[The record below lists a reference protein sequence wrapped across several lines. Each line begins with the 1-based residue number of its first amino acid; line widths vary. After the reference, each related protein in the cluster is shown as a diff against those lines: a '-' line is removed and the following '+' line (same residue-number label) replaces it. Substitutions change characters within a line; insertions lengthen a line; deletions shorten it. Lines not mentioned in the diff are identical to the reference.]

1 MTADSHTEPNAGA
14 SASADNRKP
23 GELRATPLQ
32 TGAQLG
38 NNIISRMLVQADS
51 GFTYTANNGGIVIQ
65 EYFPLQFALRDED
78 GVSLLL
84 CDADFNPDFEQ
95 GLSEFLL
102 LARVLSQLD
111 HPGRI
116 SRYEEKDGTAWY
128 TIDLRIRA
136 SLADLLDTGERLP
149 EETLKT
155 ILYSAITY
163 LDAAHDA
170 GALHL
175 ELSPQRILL
184 ADEDKL
190 LICGFNTDKLHY
202 PAEDKSNGHDY
213 RAPEL
218 ASFRGQL
225 GRWTDYYALGAI
237 LYQGACRVGP
247 TDALTR
253 LNVTDRGEDD
263 PLVPAIEAG
272 KDYFSRSILT
282 LIDQLLALKPAAR
295 PQDAEAIVS
304 ALDSTA
310 SIHPAADS
318 ESEPVQNIATND
330 SRPSV
335 EPMDPLQAG
344 LNSQSPTLSQT
355 GSKMLRGASAITLSA
370 LSKTVK
376 DQNPEKKKARPQSNA
391 TPPVKATIHVPTEA
405 KPVSPTRADQ
415 GKGPARQE
423 PVFSESRE
431 AFEDT
436 LKTLEVTRSSRTP
449 LEIANDLESAGQV
462 LTGKP
467 DNDFT
472 LRPTKP
478 GQHRTSPHQPAG
490 SIGSFLGSVGRVLGS
505 SLQELYRHLTM
516 RLALGALIALSALL
530 VIYLLTTPRQ
540 MPLETTTR
548 TTIEIIGATTHE
560 PPTVPSRELPDIQQ
574 VVNTSLPAAAQDFLK
589 QDDLNRVNAYRDAEQ
604 LKLLSEPHFARAQEY
619 LAQGRLIDPPHA
631 SAYSEFT
638 AILGIDP
645 QNKTASRGVEEIIG
659 RILTRIDNL
668 VDAKEFTV
676 AHEQL
681 SLATSVI
688 AEHKHFTQTAAQ
700 IDRAQTR
707 WQEAVTREKAL
718 AQAQIEQ
725 HRREREQRQQIE
737 ALLTRALTAFD
748 TDRLIDPPGEN
759 ALTLYRA
766 ALDLDPTN
774 QRARNGIGNITA
786 FYLRQA
792 RDALSQNELSNAARS
807 LQIAKAVDPTH
818 AGVDTLIEHLQ
829 RREYLVTE
837 QQRLQAEADARIA
850 KAREMAKEQDQ
861 LNLAG
866 GIKSYYAGNYREAY
880 QFLQPLAERNYP
892 RAQVRV
898 ARMLLEARGT
908 ERDKPRAIGMFSA
921 ALAPVQLAASQGS
934 SWAQS
939 DLADFYFDGLVID
952 ADYRSAAFWYQKAA
966 EQGYAPA
973 QTNLG
978 VLYMTGY
985 EGVPPN
991 RAVAVHWF
999 NEAARQGNRAAADNL
1014 RVLGEAEPSS
1024 TGG

>member
-1 MTADSHTEPNAGA
+1 
-14 SASADNRKP
+14 
-23 GELRATPLQ
+23 
-32 TGAQLG
+32 
-38 NNIISRMLVQADS
+38 MLVQADS

-102 LARVLSQLD
+102 LARVLSQID

-155 ILYSAITY
+155 ILYSAVTY

-170 GALHL
+170 GTLHL

-202 PAEDKSNGHDY
+202 PSEDKSTGHDY

-218 ASFRGQL
+218 VSFRGQL

-237 LYQGACRVGP
+237 LYQGACRVSP

-253 LNVTDRGEDD
+253 LSVTDHGQDD

-310 SIHPAADS
+310 ASHLAGDR
-318 ESEPVQNIATND
+318 ESEPVQNFAIKD

-335 EPMDPLQAG
+335 EPIDPPQAG
-344 LNSQSPTLSQT
+344 LDSRSPALSQA
-355 GSKMLRGASAITLSA
+355 GSKMLRGASAIALSA
-370 LSKTVK
+370 LGKTVK
-376 DQNPEKKKARPQSNA
+376 DQNPKKNKARSQSNA
-391 TPPVKATIHVPTEA
+391 TPPVKAATDVPAEA
-405 KPVSPTRADQ
+405 KPVSPTQANPAR
-415 GKGPARQE
+415 GSARQE

-436 LKTLEVTRSSRTP
+436 LKTLEVTRSSSAP

-462 LTGKP
+462 LTDNP
-467 DNDFT
+467 NNDFT
-472 LRPTKP
+472 LRPAKP
-478 GQHRTSPHQPAG
+478 GQHRTSAHQSAG
-490 SIGSFLGSVGRVLGS
+490 SIGSSLGSVGRVLGS
-505 SLQELYRHLTM
+505 ALQGLYRYLTM
-516 RLALGALIALSALL
+516 RLALGALITLSILL

-540 MPLETTTR
+540 APLETTTR
-548 TTIEIIGATTHE
+548 TTIEIIGATTDE
-560 PPTVPSRELPDIQQ
+560 SPAVPRRELPNIQQ
-574 VVNTSLPAAAQDFLK
+574 VTSTSLPAASEDFLK

-604 LKLLSEPHFARAQEY
+604 LKLLSEPHLARAQGY
-619 LAQGRLIDPPHA
+619 LAQGRLIDPPNA
-631 SAYSEFT
+631 SAYREFT
-638 AILGIDP
+638 AILRMDP

-668 VDAKEFTV
+668 VDAKEF
-676 AHEQL
+676 AAAREQL
-681 SLATSVI
+681 SLAASVI
-688 AEHKHFTQTAAQ
+688 AGHKHFTRTAAQ
-700 IDRAQTR
+700 IDRAQTH
-707 WQEAVTREKAL
+707 WQAALAREKAL
-718 AQAQIEQ
+718 AQAQMEQ
-725 HRREREQRQQIE
+725 HRRERERSQQIE
-737 ALLTRALTAFD
+737 ALLARALTAFD

-766 ALDLDPTN
+766 ALDLDPAN
-774 QRARNGIGNITA
+774 QRARNGIGNITD

-792 RDALSQNELSNAARS
+792 RDALSQNELGNAARS
-807 LQIAKAVDPTH
+807 LQIAKAIDPTDV
-818 AGVDTLIEHLQ
+818 GVDTLIEHLQ
-829 RREYLVTE
+829 RREYLATE
-837 QQRLQAEADARIA
+837 QQRLQAEADARIS

-861 LNLAG
+861 LNLAS
-866 GIKSYYAGNYREAY
+866 GIKSYYGGNYREAY

-908 ERDKPRAIGMFSA
+908 DRDKPRAIGLFSA
-921 ALAPVQLAASQGS
+921 ALAPVQLAASQGN

-985 EGVPPN
+985 EGFPPN

-999 NEAARQGNRAAADNL
+999 NEAARQGNRAAVDNL
-1014 RVLGEAEPSS
+1014 RVLGEAEPSN
-1024 TGG
+1024 TEG

>member
-14 SASADNRKP
+14 STSADNRNP
-23 GELRATPLQ
+23 DELRATPLQ

-51 GFTYTANNGGIVIQ
+51 GFTYTANNGGVVIQ
-65 EYFPLQFALRDED
+65 EYFPLQFAVRDQD

-102 LARVLSQLD
+102 LARVLSQID

-116 SRYEEKDGTAWY
+116 SRYEERDGTAWY
-128 TIDLRIRA
+128 AIDLRIRA
-136 SLADLLDTGERLP
+136 SLADLLNTGERLP

-155 ILYSAITY
+155 ILYSAVTY

-253 LNVTDRGEDD
+253 LSVTDRGQDD

-282 LIDQLLALKPAAR
+282 LIDQLLALEPTAR

-304 ALDSTA
+304 ALDPTA

-318 ESEPVQNIATND
+318 ESEPVQNSATND

-335 EPMDPLQAG
+335 EPIDPPQAG
-344 LNSQSPTLSQT
+344 LSSHSPTLSQA
-355 GSKMLRGASAITLSA
+355 GSKMLRGASAIALSA
-370 LSKTVK
+370 LGRAAK
-376 DQNPEKKKARPQSNA
+376 DQNPEKNETRSRSNA
-391 TPPVKATIHVPTEA
+391 APRVKATPTEA
-405 KPVSPTRADQ
+405 KPTSPTQAAQ
-415 GKGPARQE
+415 GKSSARQE

-436 LKTLEVTRSSRTP
+436 LKSLEVTRSSSP
-449 LEIANDLESAGQV
+449 GLEIANDLESAGKV
-462 LTGKP
+462 LTDKP
-467 DNDFT
+467 YNDFT

-478 GQHRTSPHQPAG
+478 GKHRTTPHQSSRSTA
-490 SIGSFLGSVGRVLGS
+490 SFLGSVGRVLGS
-505 SLQELYRHLTM
+505 SLQGLYRHLTM

-530 VIYLLTTPRQ
+530 VIYLLTTPRPT
-540 MPLETTTR
+540 PLETTTR

-560 PPTVPSRELPDIQQ
+560 PPTKPSRESPNIQQ
-574 VVNTSLPAAAQDFLK
+574 QVDNTSLPAAAQDFLK

-604 LKLLSEPHFARAQEY
+604 LKLLSEPHFARAQEH
-619 LAQGRLIDPPHA
+619 LAQGRLIDPPSA

-638 AILGIDP
+638 AILRIDP
-645 QNKTASRGVEEIIG
+645 QNKTATRGVKEIIA
-659 RILTRIDNL
+659 RILARIDNL
-668 VDAKEFTV
+668 VDAKEFTN
-676 AHEQL
+676 AREQL
-681 SLATSVI
+681 SLAASVI
-688 AEHKHFTQTAAQ
+688 AGHKHFTQTATQ
-700 IDRAQTR
+700 IDRAQTH
-707 WQEAVTREKAL
+707 WQEALAREKTL
-718 AQAQIEQ
+718 AQAQMEQQ
-725 HRREREQRQQIE
+725 HRAERERSQQIE
-737 ALLTRALTAFD
+737 ALLARALTAFD

-792 RDALSQNELSNAARS
+792 RDALSQNKLDNAARS
-807 LQIAKAVDPTH
+807 LQIAKAIDPTD

-829 RREYLVTE
+829 RREYLATE
-837 QQRLQAEADARIA
+837 QQRLQAEADARIS

-866 GIKSYYAGNYREAY
+866 GIKSYYGGNYREAY

-908 ERDKPRAIGMFSA
+908 DRDKPRAIGMFSA

-952 ADYRSAAFWYQKAA
+952 ADYRLAAFWYQKAA

-999 NEAARQGNRAAADNL
+999 NEAALQGNRAAEDNL
-1014 RVLGEAEPSS
+1014 RVLGESQPSNA
-1024 TGG
+1024 GG

>member
-14 SASADNRKP
+14 STSADNRNL

-65 EYFPLQFALRDED
+65 EYFPVQFALRDQD

-102 LARVLSQLD
+102 LARVLSQID

-128 TIDLRIRA
+128 AIDLRIRA
-136 SLADLLDTGERLP
+136 SLADLLNTGERLP

-155 ILYSAITY
+155 ILYSAVTY
-163 LDAAHDA
+163 LNAAHDA
-170 GALHL
+170 GSLHL
-175 ELSPQRILL
+175 ELSPHRILL

-202 PAEDKSNGHDY
+202 PAGDKSNGHDY

-237 LYQGACRVGP
+237 LYQGACRIGP

-253 LNVTDRGEDD
+253 LSVTDRGQDD

-272 KDYFSRSILT
+272 KDYFSVSILT
-282 LIDQLLALKPAAR
+282 LIDQLLALDPTAR

-304 ALDSTA
+304 ALDSTT
-310 SIHPAADS
+310 SIQAAANS
-318 ESEPVQNIATND
+318 ESEPAQNSTTDD

-335 EPMDPLQAG
+335 EPIDPLPAG
-344 LNSQSPTLSQT
+344 LRSHSPTLPQA
-355 GSKMLRGASAITLSA
+355 GSKMPHGASAIALSA
-370 LSKTVK
+370 LGKVVE
-376 DQNPEKKKARPQSNA
+376 DQNPEKNETRSRSKAVPR
-391 TPPVKATIHVPTEA
+391 VKAAIQVPTETELA
-405 KPVSPTRADQ
+405 SPTRAAPR
-415 GKGPARQE
+415 KGSPRQE
-423 PVFSESRE
+423 PIFSESRE

-436 LKTLEVTRSSRTP
+436 LKALEVTRSSSP
-449 LEIANDLESAGQV
+449 GLEIANDLESAGKV

-467 DNDFT
+467 YNDFT

-478 GQHRTSPHQPAG
+478 GKHRSTPHQ
-490 SIGSFLGSVGRVLGS
+490 SSRSTTSFLGSFGRVLGS
-505 SLQELYRHLTM
+505 SLKGLHRHLTM
-516 RLALGALIALSALL
+516 RLALGALITLSALL
-530 VIYLLTTPRQ
+530 VIYLLTTPRPT
-540 MPLETTTR
+540 PLETTTR

-560 PPTVPSRELPDIQQ
+560 PPTQPSLGSPKIPQ
-574 VVNTSLPAAAQDFLK
+574 VVSASLPTAPQDFLK

-604 LKLLSEPHFARAQEY
+604 LKLLSEPHFARAQGY
-619 LAQGRLIDPPHA
+619 LAQGRLIDPPNA
-631 SAYSEFT
+631 NAYSEFT
-638 AILGIDP
+638 AILRIDP
-645 QNKTASRGVEEIIG
+645 QNKTATRGVKEIIE

-668 VDAKEFTV
+668 VDAKEFTI
-676 AHEQL
+676 AREQL
-681 SLATSVI
+681 SLATSVV
-688 AEHKHFTQTAAQ
+688 AGHKHFTQTAAQ
-700 IDRAQTR
+700 IDRAQMH
-707 WQEAVTREKAL
+707 WQEALASEKAL
-718 AQAQIEQ
+718 AQAQMEQ
-725 HRREREQRQQIE
+725 HRLERERSQQIE
-737 ALLTRALTAFD
+737 ALLARALTAFD
-748 TDRLIDPPGEN
+748 TDRLIDPPGES

-766 ALDLDPTN
+766 ALDLDPAS

-792 RDALSQNELSNAARS
+792 RDALSQNELGNAARS
-807 LQIAKAVDPTH
+807 LQIAKAIDPTD

-837 QQRLQAEADARIA
+837 QRRLQAEADARISE
-850 KAREMAKEQDQ
+850 AREMAKEQDQ

-866 GIKSYYAGNYREAY
+866 GIKSYYGGNYREAY

-908 ERDKPRAIGMFSA
+908 DRDKPRAIGMFSA

-934 SWAQS
+934 AWAQS

-985 EGVPPN
+985 EGIPPN

-999 NEAARQGNRAAADNL
+999 NEAALQGNRAAEDNL
-1014 RVLGEAEPSS
+1014 RVLGESQPSNA
-1024 TGG
+1024 GG

>member
-14 SASADNRKP
+14 STSADNRNP
-23 GELRATPLQ
+23 GELRATALQ

-65 EYFPLQFALRDED
+65 EYFPLQFALRDQD

-102 LARVLSQLD
+102 LARVLSQID

-128 TIDLRIRA
+128 AIDLRIRA
-136 SLADLLDTGERLP
+136 SLADLLNTGERLP

-155 ILYSAITY
+155 ILYSAVTY

-202 PAEDKSNGHDY
+202 PAGDKSNGHDY

-253 LNVTDRGEDD
+253 LSITDRGQDD

-272 KDYFSRSILT
+272 KDYFSVSILT
-282 LIDQLLALKPAAR
+282 LIDQLLALDPTAR
-295 PQDAEAIVS
+295 PQDAETIIS
-304 ALDSTA
+304 ALDSTT

-318 ESEPVQNIATND
+318 ESEPAQNSATDD

-335 EPMDPLQAG
+335 EPIDPLPAE
-344 LNSQSPTLSQT
+344 LRSHSPTLPQA
-355 GSKMLRGASAITLSA
+355 GSKMLHGASAIALSA
-370 LSKTVK
+370 LGKVVE
-376 DQNPEKKKARPQSNA
+376 DQNPEKNETRSRSKAMPR
-391 TPPVKATIHVPTEA
+391 VKGASQVPTET
-405 KPVSPTRADQ
+405 KLPSPTRAAPR
-415 GKGPARQE
+415 KGSPRQE
-423 PVFSESRE
+423 PIFSESRE

-436 LKTLEVTRSSRTP
+436 LKALEVTRSSSP
-449 LEIANDLESAGQV
+449 GLEIANDLESAGKV

-467 DNDFT
+467 YNDFT

-478 GQHRTSPHQPAG
+478 GKHRSTPHQ
-490 SIGSFLGSVGRVLGS
+490 SSRSTTSFLGSFGRVLGS
-505 SLQELYRHLTM
+505 SLKGLHRHLTM
-516 RLALGALIALSALL
+516 RLALGALITLSALL
-530 VIYLLTTPRQ
+530 VIYLLTTPRPT
-540 MPLETTTR
+540 PLETTTR

-560 PPTVPSRELPDIQQ
+560 PPPEPSRESPKIQQ
-574 VVNTSLPAAAQDFLK
+574 VVSASLPTAPQDFLK

-604 LKLLSEPHFARAQEY
+604 LKLLSEPHFARAQGY
-619 LAQGRLIDPPHA
+619 LAQGRLIDPPNA
-631 SAYSEFT
+631 NAYSEFT
-638 AILGIDP
+638 AILRIDP
-645 QNKTASRGVEEIIG
+645 QNPTATRGVKETIG

-668 VDAKEFTV
+668 VDAKEFTI
-676 AHEQL
+676 AREQL

-688 AEHKHFTQTAAQ
+688 AGHKHFTQTAAQ
-700 IDRAQTR
+700 IDRAQTH
-707 WQEAVTREKAL
+707 WQEELTREKTL
-718 AQAQIEQ
+718 AQAQMEQ
-725 HRREREQRQQIE
+725 HRRDRERSQQIE
-737 ALLTRALTAFD
+737 ALLARALTAFD

-766 ALDLDPTN
+766 ALDLDPAN

-792 RDALSQNELSNAARS
+792 RNALSQNELGNAARS
-807 LQIAKAVDPTH
+807 LQIAKAIDPTD

-837 QQRLQAEADARIA
+837 QQRLQAEADARISE
-850 KAREMAKEQDQ
+850 AREMAKEQDQ

-866 GIKSYYAGNYREAY
+866 GIKSYYGGNYREAY

-908 ERDKPRAIGMFSA
+908 DRDKPRAIGMFSA

-934 SWAQS
+934 AWAQS

-985 EGVPPN
+985 EGIPPN

-999 NEAARQGNRAAADNL
+999 NEAALQGNRAAEDNL
-1014 RVLGEAEPSS
+1014 RVLGESQPSNA
-1024 TGG
+1024 GG

>member
-14 SASADNRKP
+14 STSASNRNP

-65 EYFPLQFALRDED
+65 EYFPLQFALRDQD

-102 LARVLSQLD
+102 LARVLSQID

-128 TIDLRIRA
+128 AIDLRIRA
-136 SLADLLDTGERLP
+136 SLADLLNTGERLP

-155 ILYSAITY
+155 ILYSAVSF
-163 LDAAHDA
+163 LDASDDPR
-170 GALHL
+170 ALHL
-175 ELSPQRILL
+175 ELSPHRILL

-190 LICGFNTDKLHY
+190 FICGFNTDKLHY
-202 PAEDKSNGHDY
+202 PAGDKSNGHDY

-225 GRWTDYYALGAI
+225 GCWTDYYALGAI

-253 LNVTDRGEDD
+253 LSITDLGQDD

-272 KDYFSRSILT
+272 KDYFSVSILT
-282 LIDQLLALKPAAR
+282 LIDQLLALDPTAR
-295 PQDAEAIVS
+295 PQDAEAIIS
-304 ALDSTA
+304 ALDLTT
-310 SIHPAADS
+310 SIQVAADS
-318 ESEPVQNIATND
+318 ESEPAQNSATD
-330 SRPSV
+330 DLRPPV
-335 EPMDPLQAG
+335 EPIDPLQAG
-344 LNSQSPTLSQT
+344 LRSHSPTLPQA
-355 GSKMLRGASAITLSA
+355 GSKMLHGASAIALSA
-370 LSKTVK
+370 LDKVVEDK
-376 DQNPEKKKARPQSNA
+376 NPEKNETRSRSKAMPR
-391 TPPVKATIHVPTEA
+391 VKAAIQVPTETELT
-405 KPVSPTRADQ
+405 SPTRGAPR
-415 GKGPARQE
+415 KGSPRQE
-423 PVFSESRE
+423 PIFSESRE

-436 LKTLEVTRSSRTP
+436 LKALEVTRSSSP
-449 LEIANDLESAGQV
+449 GLEIANDLESAGKV

-467 DNDFT
+467 YNDFT
-472 LRPTKP
+472 LGPTKP
-478 GQHRTSPHQPAG
+478 GKHRSTPHQ
-490 SIGSFLGSVGRVLGS
+490 SSRSTTSFLGSFGRVLGS
-505 SLQELYRHLTM
+505 SLQGLHRHLTM
-516 RLALGALIALSALL
+516 RLALGALITLSALL
-530 VIYLLTTPRQ
+530 VIYLLTTPRPT
-540 MPLETTTR
+540 PLETTTR

-560 PPTVPSRELPDIQQ
+560 PPPEPSRESPKIPQ
-574 VVNTSLPAAAQDFLK
+574 VVSASLPTAPQDFLK

-604 LKLLSEPHFARAQEY
+604 LKVLSEPRFTRAQGY
-619 LAQGRLIDPPHA
+619 LAQGHLIDPPNA
-631 SAYSEFT
+631 NAYREFI
-638 AILGIDP
+638 AILQIDP
-645 QNKTASRGVEEIIG
+645 QNKTATRGVKEIIG

-668 VDAKEFTV
+668 VDAKEFTI
-676 AHEQL
+676 AREQL

-688 AEHKHFTQTAAQ
+688 AGHKHFTQTAAQ
-700 IDRAQTR
+700 IDRAQMH
-707 WQEAVTREKAL
+707 WQEALARKKVL

-725 HRREREQRQQIE
+725 HRLERERSQQIE
-737 ALLTRALTAFD
+737 ALLARALTAFD
-748 TDRLIDPPGEN
+748 TDRLIGPPGES

-766 ALDLDPTN
+766 ALDLDPAS

-792 RDALSQNELSNAARS
+792 RDALSQNELGNAARS
-807 LQIAKAVDPTH
+807 LQIAKAIDPTD

-837 QQRLQAEADARIA
+837 QQRLQVEADARISE
-850 KAREMAKEQDQ
+850 AREMAKEQDQ

-866 GIKSYYAGNYREAY
+866 GVKSYYGGNYREAY

-908 ERDKPRAIGMFSA
+908 DRDKPRAIGMFSA

-934 SWAQS
+934 AWAQS

-985 EGVPPN
+985 EGIPPN
-991 RAVAVHWF
+991 RVVAVHWF
-999 NEAARQGNRAAADNL
+999 NEAALQGNRAAEDNL
-1014 RVLGEAEPSS
+1014 RVLGESQPSNA
-1024 TGG
+1024 GG

>member
-1 MTADSHTEPNAGA
+1 
-14 SASADNRKP
+14 
-23 GELRATPLQ
+23 
-32 TGAQLG
+32 
-38 NNIISRMLVQADS
+38 MLTQADS

-65 EYFPLQFALRDED
+65 EYFPLQFALRDQD

-102 LARVLSQLD
+102 LARVLSQID

-128 TIDLRIRA
+128 AVDLRIRA

-155 ILYSAITY
+155 VLYSAVTY

-202 PAEDKSNGHDY
+202 PTEDKSTGHDY

-237 LYQGACRVGP
+237 LYQGACLAGP

-253 LNVTDRGEDD
+253 LSVTDRGQDD

-282 LIDQLLALKPAAR
+282 LIDQLLALEPTAR

-304 ALDSTA
+304 ALDPTA
-310 SIHPAADS
+310 SIQAAVDS
-318 ESEPVQNIATND
+318 ESEPIRNSATND

-335 EPMDPLQAG
+335 EPIDPPQAG
-344 LNSQSPTLSQT
+344 FNSHSPTLPQA
-355 GSKMLRGASAITLSA
+355 GSKPLRGATAIALSA
-370 LSKTVK
+370 LDKALK
-376 DQNPEKKKARPQSNA
+376 DQNPEKNEARSRSNA
-391 TPPVKATIHVPTEA
+391 MPRVNTTIHVPTEA
-405 KPVSPTRADQ
+405 KPASPTRTAQ
-415 GKGPARQE
+415 GKGSARQE
-423 PVFSESRE
+423 PVFSASRE

-436 LKTLEVTRSSRTP
+436 LKALEVTRSSSPP
-449 LEIANDLESAGQV
+449 LEIANDLESAGKV

-467 DNDFT
+467 YNDFT
-472 LRPTKP
+472 LRPTNSGK
-478 GQHRTSPHQPAG
+478 HRTTPHQPPR
-490 SIGSFLGSVGRVLGS
+490 STGSFLGTVGRALGS
-505 SLQELYRHLTM
+505 SLQGLYRHLTM

-530 VIYLLTTPRQ
+530 VIYLLATPR
-540 MPLETTTR
+540 PAPSETTTR

-560 PPTVPSRELPDIQQ
+560 PPPEPSRGSPNIQQ

-589 QDDLNRVNAYRDAEQ
+589 QDDLDRVNAYRDAEQ
-604 LKLLSEPHFARAQEY
+604 LKLLSEPHFARAQGY
-619 LAQGRLIDPPHA
+619 LAQGRLIDPPNA
-631 SAYSEFT
+631 NAYSEFT
-638 AILGIDP
+638 AILRMDP
-645 QNKTASRGVEEIIG
+645 QSRTATRGVEEIIG

-668 VDAKEFTV
+668 VDAEEFTI
-676 AHEQL
+676 AREQL

-688 AEHKHFTQTAAQ
+688 AGHKHFIQTAAQ
-700 IDRAQTR
+700 IDRAQTH
-707 WQEAVTREKAL
+707 WQEELAREKAL
-718 AQAQIEQ
+718 AQAQMEQ
-725 HRREREQRQQIE
+725 QRLEREQRQQIE
-737 ALLTRALTAFD
+737 ALLARARTAFD

-766 ALDLDPTN
+766 ALDLDPAN

-786 FYLRQA
+786 IYLRQA
-792 RDALSQNELSNAARS
+792 RDALSQNELSNAAQS
-807 LQIAKAVDPTH
+807 LQIAKAIDPTH

-829 RREYLVTE
+829 RREYLATE
-837 QQRLQAEADARIA
+837 RQRLQAEADARISE
-850 KAREMAKEQDQ
+850 AREIAKEQDQ

-908 ERDKPRAIGMFSA
+908 DRDKPRAIGMFSA
-921 ALAPVQLAASQGS
+921 ALAPVQLAASQGKA
-934 SWAQS
+934 WAQS

-952 ADYRSAAFWYQKAA
+952 TDYRTAAFWYQKSA

-999 NEAARQGNRAAADNL
+999 NVAALQGNRAAADNL
-1014 RVLGEAEPSS
+1014 RVLGEAEPSNA
-1024 TGG
+1024 GG

>member
-14 SASADNRKP
+14 SISADNRNS

-38 NNIISRMLVQADS
+38 NNVISRMLVQADS
-51 GFTYTANNGGIVIQ
+51 GFTYTANNGSIVIQ
-65 EYFPLQFALRDED
+65 EYFPLQFALRDQD

-102 LARVLSQLD
+102 LARVLSQID

-128 TIDLRIRA
+128 AIDLRIRA
-136 SLADLLDTGERLP
+136 ALADLLNTGERLP
-149 EETLKT
+149 EETLKA
-155 ILYSAITY
+155 ILYSAVTY

-170 GALHL
+170 GTLHL

-202 PAEDKSNGHDY
+202 PAQDKTNGHDY

-237 LYQGACRVGP
+237 LYQGACRVAP

-253 LNVTDRGEDD
+253 LSVTDHGQDD

-272 KDYFSRSILT
+272 KDYFSRSILI
-282 LIDQLLALKPAAR
+282 LIDQLLALDPTAR

-310 SIHPAADS
+310 SIQAAADS
-318 ESEPVQNIATND
+318 ESESAEISVTND
-330 SRPSV
+330 SQPSV
-335 EPMDPLQAG
+335 EPIDPPQAG
-344 LNSQSPTLSQT
+344 LKSDSPNPLPTQSRTL
-355 GSKMLRGASAITLSA
+355 GGATAIALSA
-370 LSKTVK
+370 LGKAKK
-376 DQNPEKKKARPQSNA
+376 DQNLQKTQARSRVN
-391 TPPVKATIHVPTEA
+391 TTIHVPTEGEPA
-405 KPVSPTRADQ
+405 SPTEAPQ
-415 GKGPARQE
+415 GKGSARQE

-431 AFEDT
+431 AFETT
-436 LKTLEVTRSSRTP
+436 LKTLEVTRSASPP
-449 LEIANDLESAGQV
+449 LEIANDLERAGKV
-462 LTGKP
+462 LAGKP
-467 DNDFT
+467 YNDLT

-478 GQHRTSPHQPAG
+478 GKYNATPHQ
-490 SIGSFLGSVGRVLGS
+490 SSRSTTSFLGTIGRALGS
-505 SLQELYRHLTM
+505 SLQGLYRILTL

-530 VIYLLTTPRQ
+530 VIYLLATPR
-540 MPLETTTR
+540 PVPSETTTR
-548 TTIEIIGATTHE
+548 TTIEIIGATTHK
-560 PPTVPSRELPDIQQ
+560 PPPEPSRRSPNIQQ
-574 VVNTSLPAAAQDFLK
+574 VVSSSLPAAAQDFLK
-589 QDDLNRVNAYRDAEQ
+589 QDDLNRVNAYREAEQ
-604 LKLLSEPHFARAQEY
+604 LKLLSEPHFARAQGY
-619 LAQGRLIDPPHA
+619 LAQGRLIDPPDA
-631 SAYSEFT
+631 NAYSEFT
-638 AILGIDP
+638 AILRMDP
-645 QNKTASRGVEEIIG
+645 KNKTATRGVEEIID

-668 VDAKEFTV
+668 VDAEEFTI
-676 AHEQL
+676 AREQL

-688 AEHKHFTQTAAQ
+688 AGHKHFSQTAAQ
-700 IDRAQTR
+700 IDRAQTHR
-707 WQEAVTREKAL
+707 QEELAREKAL
-718 AQAQIEQ
+718 AQAQMEQ
-725 HRREREQRQQIE
+725 NRLEREQRQQVE
-737 ALLTRALTAFD
+737 ALLARALAAFD
-748 TDRLIDPPGEN
+748 SDRLIDPSEGS

-766 ALDLDPTN
+766 ALKLDPTN
-774 QRARNGIGNITA
+774 QRARNGIGNITT

-792 RDALSQNELSNAARS
+792 RDALSQNKLGNAAQS
-807 LQIAKAVDPTH
+807 LQIAKAIDPTH
-818 AGVDTLIEHLQ
+818 VGVDTLIEHLQ
-829 RREYLVTE
+829 RREYLATE
-837 QQRLQAEADARIA
+837 QLRLQAEADVRISE
-850 KAREMAKEQDQ
+850 AREMAKEQDQ

-866 GIKSYYAGNYREAY
+866 GIKSYYDGNYREAY
-880 QFLQPLAERNYP
+880 QFLQPLAGRNYP

-908 ERDKPRAIGMFSA
+908 DRDKPRAIGMFSA
-921 ALAPVQLAASQGS
+921 ALAPVQLAASQGHA
-934 SWAQS
+934 WAQS

-952 ADYRSAAFWYQKAA
+952 ADYRTAAFWYQKAA

-999 NEAARQGNRAAADNL
+999 NEAALQGNRAAEDNL
-1014 RVLGEAEPSS
+1014 RVLGEAKPSNA
-1024 TGG
+1024 GG

>member
-14 SASADNRKP
+14 STSADNRNP

-65 EYFPLQFALRDED
+65 EYFPLQFALRDQD

-102 LARVLSQLD
+102 LARVLSQID

-128 TIDLRIRA
+128 AIDLRIRA
-136 SLADLLDTGERLP
+136 SLADLLNTGERLP

-155 ILYSAITY
+155 ILYSAVTY

-202 PAEDKSNGHDY
+202 PAGDKSNGHDY

-253 LNVTDRGEDD
+253 LSITDRGQDD

-272 KDYFSRSILT
+272 KDYFSVSILT
-282 LIDQLLALKPAAR
+282 LIDQLLALDPTAR
-295 PQDAEAIVS
+295 PQDAEAIIS
-304 ALDSTA
+304 ALDSTT

-318 ESEPVQNIATND
+318 ESEPAQNSATDD

-335 EPMDPLQAG
+335 EPIDPPQAEV
-344 LNSQSPTLSQT
+344 NSHSPTVSQSP
-355 GSKMLRGASAITLSA
+355 SKMLRGASAIALSA
-370 LSKTVK
+370 LGKVVE
-376 DQNPEKKKARPQSNA
+376 DQNPEKNETGSRSKAMPR
-391 TPPVKATIHVPTEA
+391 VKGAIQVPTET
-405 KPVSPTRADQ
+405 KLPSPTRTAP
-415 GKGPARQE
+415 GKGSPRQE
-423 PVFSESRE
+423 PIFSESRE

-436 LKTLEVTRSSRTP
+436 LKALEVTRSSSSG
-449 LEIANDLESAGQV
+449 LEIANDLESAGKV

-467 DNDFT
+467 YNDFT

-478 GQHRTSPHQPAG
+478 GKHRSTPHQSPRSTA
-490 SIGSFLGSVGRVLGS
+490 SFLGSFGRVLGS
-505 SLQELYRHLTM
+505 SLKGLYRHLTM
-516 RLALGALIALSALL
+516 RLALGALITLSALL
-530 VIYLLTTPRQ
+530 VIYLLTTPRPT
-540 MPLETTTR
+540 PLETTTR

-560 PPTVPSRELPDIQQ
+560 PPPKPSRESPNIQQ
-574 VVNTSLPAAAQDFLK
+574 VVSASLPTAAQDFLK

-619 LAQGRLIDPPHA
+619 LAQGRLIDPPSA

-638 AILGIDP
+638 AILRIDP
-645 QNKTASRGVEEIIG
+645 QNKTATRGVKEIIA
-659 RILTRIDNL
+659 RILARIDNL
-668 VDAKEFTV
+668 VDAKEFTN
-676 AHEQL
+676 AREQL
-681 SLATSVI
+681 SLAASVI
-688 AEHKHFTQTAAQ
+688 AGHKHFTQTSAQ
-700 IDRAQTR
+700 IDRAQTH
-707 WQEAVTREKAL
+707 WQEALAREKAL
-718 AQAQIEQ
+718 AQAQMEK
-725 HRREREQRQQIE
+725 HRRERERSQQIE
-737 ALLTRALTAFD
+737 ALLARALTAFD
-748 TDRLIDPPGEN
+748 TDRLIDPPGES

-766 ALDLDPTN
+766 ALDLDPAN

-792 RDALSQNELSNAARS
+792 RDALSQNELGNAARS
-807 LQIAKAVDPTH
+807 LQIAKAIDPTD
-818 AGVDTLIEHLQ
+818 AGVGTLIEHLQ
-829 RREYLVTE
+829 RREYLATE
-837 QQRLQAEADARIA
+837 QQRLQAEADARISE
-850 KAREMAKEQDQ
+850 AREMAKEQDQ

-866 GIKSYYAGNYREAY
+866 GIKSYYGGNYREAY

-908 ERDKPRAIGMFSA
+908 GRDKPRAIGMFSA
-921 ALAPVQLAASQGS
+921 ALAPVQLAASQGNA
-934 SWAQS
+934 WAQS

-999 NEAARQGNRAAADNL
+999 NEAALQGNRAAEDNL
-1014 RVLGEAEPSS
+1014 RVLGESQPSNA
-1024 TGG
+1024 GG

>member
-14 SASADNRKP
+14 STSADNRNP

-65 EYFPLQFALRDED
+65 EYFPLQFALRDQD

-102 LARVLSQLD
+102 LARVLSQID

-128 TIDLRIRA
+128 AIDLRIRA
-136 SLADLLDTGERLP
+136 SLADLLNTGERLP

-155 ILYSAITY
+155 ILYSAVTY

-202 PAEDKSNGHDY
+202 PAGDKSNGHDY

-253 LNVTDRGEDD
+253 LSITDRGQDD

-272 KDYFSRSILT
+272 KDYFSVSILT
-282 LIDQLLALKPAAR
+282 LIDQLLALDPTAR
-295 PQDAEAIVS
+295 PQDAESIIS
-304 ALDSTA
+304 ALDSTT

-318 ESEPVQNIATND
+318 ESEPAQNSATDD

-335 EPMDPLQAG
+335 EPIDPPQAEV
-344 LNSQSPTLSQT
+344 NSHSPTVSQSP
-355 GSKMLRGASAITLSA
+355 SKMLRGASAIALSA
-370 LSKTVK
+370 LGKVVE
-376 DQNPEKKKARPQSNA
+376 DQNPEKNETGSRSKAMPR
-391 TPPVKATIHVPTEA
+391 VKGAIQVPTET
-405 KPVSPTRADQ
+405 KLPSPTRTAP
-415 GKGPARQE
+415 GKGSPRQE
-423 PVFSESRE
+423 PIFSESRE

-436 LKTLEVTRSSRTP
+436 LKALEVTRSSSSG
-449 LEIANDLESAGQV
+449 LEIANDLESAGKV

-467 DNDFT
+467 YNDFT

-478 GQHRTSPHQPAG
+478 GKHRSTPHQSPRSTA
-490 SIGSFLGSVGRVLGS
+490 SFLGSFGRVLGS
-505 SLQELYRHLTM
+505 SLKGLYRHLTM
-516 RLALGALIALSALL
+516 RLALGALITLSALL
-530 VIYLLTTPRQ
+530 VIYLLTTPRPT
-540 MPLETTTR
+540 PLETTTR

-560 PPTVPSRELPDIQQ
+560 PPPEPSRESPKIQQ
-574 VVNTSLPAAAQDFLK
+574 VVSASLPAAPQEFLK

-604 LKLLSEPHFARAQEY
+604 LKLLSEPHFARAQGY
-619 LAQGRLIDPPHA
+619 LAQGRLIDPPNA
-631 SAYSEFT
+631 NAYSEFT
-638 AILGIDP
+638 AILRIDP
-645 QNKTASRGVEEIIG
+645 QNPTATRGVKETIG

-668 VDAKEFTV
+668 VDAKEFTI
-676 AHEQL
+676 AREQL

-688 AEHKHFTQTAAQ
+688 AGHKHFTQTAAQ
-700 IDRAQTR
+700 IDRAQTH
-707 WQEAVTREKAL
+707 WQEELTREKTL

-725 HRREREQRQQIE
+725 HRRDRERSQQIE
-737 ALLTRALTAFD
+737 ALLARALTAFD

-766 ALDLDPTN
+766 ALDLDPAN

-792 RDALSQNELSNAARS
+792 RDALSQNELGNAARS
-807 LQIAKAVDPTH
+807 LQIAKAIDPTD
-818 AGVDTLIEHLQ
+818 AGVGTLIEHLQ
-829 RREYLVTE
+829 RREYLATE
-837 QQRLQAEADARIA
+837 QQRLQAEADARIS

-866 GIKSYYAGNYREAY
+866 GIKSYYGGNYREAY

-908 ERDKPRAIGMFSA
+908 GRDKPRAIGMFSA
-921 ALAPVQLAASQGS
+921 ALAPVQLAASQGNA
-934 SWAQS
+934 WAQS

-999 NEAARQGNRAAADNL
+999 NEAALQGNRAAEDNL
-1014 RVLGEAEPSS
+1014 RVLGESQPSNA
-1024 TGG
+1024 GG

>member
-14 SASADNRKP
+14 STSADNPNP

-38 NNIISRMLVQADS
+38 NNIISRVLVQADS

-65 EYFPLQFALRDED
+65 EYFPLQFALRDQD

-102 LARVLSQLD
+102 LARVLSQID

-128 TIDLRIRA
+128 AIDLRIRA
-136 SLADLLDTGERLP
+136 SLADLLNTGERLP

-155 ILYSAITY
+155 ILYSAVTY

-253 LNVTDRGEDD
+253 LSVTDRGQDD

-282 LIDQLLALKPAAR
+282 LIDQLLALEPTAR

-318 ESEPVQNIATND
+318 ESEPVQDSATDD
-330 SRPSV
+330 SQPSV
-335 EPMDPLQAG
+335 EPIDPPQVG
-344 LNSQSPTLSQT
+344 LNSHSPTVSQA
-355 GSKMLRGASAITLSA
+355 GSKMLRGASAIALSA
-370 LSKTVK
+370 LGQATK
-376 DQNPEKKKARPQSNA
+376 DQNPEKTEARSRSNA
-391 TPPVKATIHVPTEA
+391 IPRVKAASTEA
-405 KPVSPTRADQ
+405 KPTSPTQAASA
-415 GKGPARQE
+415 KGPARQE

-436 LKTLEVTRSSRTP
+436 LKALEVTRSSSPP
-449 LEIANDLESAGQV
+449 LEIANDLESAGKV

-467 DNDFT
+467 YNDFT
-472 LRPTKP
+472 LHPTKP
-478 GQHRTSPHQPAG
+478 GKHRTTPHQ
-490 SIGSFLGSVGRVLGS
+490 SSRSTGSFLGSVGRVFGS
-505 SLQELYRHLTM
+505 SLQGLYRHLTM
-516 RLALGALIALSALL
+516 RLALGALITLSALL
-530 VIYLLTTPRQ
+530 VIYLLTTPRPT
-540 MPLETTTR
+540 PLETTTR

-560 PPTVPSRELPDIQQ
+560 PPPEPSRGSPNIQQ
-574 VVNTSLPAAAQDFLK
+574 VVSTSLPAAAQDFLK

-604 LKLLSEPHFARAQEY
+604 LKLLSEPHFARAQGY
-619 LAQGRLIDPPHA
+619 LAQGHLIDPPNA
-631 SAYSEFT
+631 NAYSEFT
-638 AILGIDP
+638 AILRVDP
-645 QNKTASRGVEEIIG
+645 QNKTATRGVKEIIA

-668 VDAKEFTV
+668 VDAKEFTI
-676 AHEQL
+676 AREQL

-688 AEHKHFTQTAAQ
+688 AGHKHFTQTVAQ
-700 IDRAQTR
+700 IDRAQTH
-707 WQEAVTREKAL
+707 WQEELMREKAL
-718 AQAQIEQ
+718 AQAQMEQ
-725 HRREREQRQQIE
+725 HRRERERSQQIE
-737 ALLTRALTAFD
+737 ALLARALTAFD
-748 TDRLIDPPGEN
+748 TDRLIDPPRES

-766 ALDLDPTN
+766 ALDLDPAN

-792 RDALSQNELSNAARS
+792 RDALSQNELDNAARS
-807 LQIAKAVDPTH
+807 LQIAKAIDPTD

-829 RREYLVTE
+829 RREYLATE
-837 QQRLQAEADARIA
+837 QQRLQAEADARIS

-866 GIKSYYAGNYREAY
+866 GIKSYYGGNYREAY
-880 QFLQPLAERNYP
+880 QFLEPLAERNYP

-908 ERDKPRAIGMFSA
+908 DRDKPRAIGMFSA
-921 ALAPVQLAASQGS
+921 ALAPVQLAASQGNA
-934 SWAQS
+934 WAQS

-952 ADYRSAAFWYQKAA
+952 ADYRTAAFWYQKAA

-999 NEAARQGNRAAADNL
+999 NEAARQGNRAAEDNL
-1014 RVLGEAEPSS
+1014 RVLGETEPSNA
-1024 TGG
+1024 GG